1 MCLAAVFPQP
11 GGGGRALPVR
21 PSLRPIQ
28 VIEIAGFDLFLALF
42 GRAFLLADPASNDGS
57 YTPAGACGDF
67 GGSTVLRRTL
77 EGENSQ
83 ESVSLNARHS

>member
-42 GRAFLLADPASNDGS
+42 GKKALKADRG
-57 YTPAGACGDF
+57 TPFRGFAGRRSGAVSRRP
-67 GGSTVLRRTL
+67 GG
-77 EGENSQ
+77 G
-83 ESVSLNARHS
+83 